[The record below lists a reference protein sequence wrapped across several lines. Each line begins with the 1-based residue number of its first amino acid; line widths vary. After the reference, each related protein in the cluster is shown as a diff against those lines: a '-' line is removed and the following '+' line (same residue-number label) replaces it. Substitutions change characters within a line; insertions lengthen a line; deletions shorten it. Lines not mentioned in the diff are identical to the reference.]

1 MITSVTYK
9 LKIFCT
15 LFMPSFQLL
24 FLAVKHWSRSQD
36 FARFVSF
43 DAGRPWRWVRHE
55 SLLSK
60 SVRAVENND
69 VHPRNKQFPWIGIL
83 LRDIFDSLSIYIYCL
98 RNAQTRPEK
107 PCCPR
112 DCISRIVEN
121 QIVFLQRRR
130 QYSWRNQIGRRRI
143 LPSWC
148 AGTGFG
154 SEICDTSISWV
165 HFLAVP
171 FLLPPIQKSLFF
183 QYLGCDVRTVQ
194 KAQHRS
200 KQNRVDVEHKLKNHS
215 FPRDDKT
222 VALLAFCRQVYF
234 LFLFFRDLSLF
245 TLRWWI
251 VMSRLHCL
259 PIATGLP

>member
-83 LRDIFDSLSIYIYCL
+83 LRDIFDSLSIYIL
-98 RNAQTRPEK
+98 FAQCTDS
-107 PCCPR
+107 PR
-112 DCISRIVEN
+112 K
-121 QIVFLQRRR
+121 
-130 QYSWRNQIGRRRI
+130 
-143 LPSWC
+143 
-148 AGTGFG
+148 A
-154 SEICDTSISWV
+154 
-165 HFLAVP
+165 
-171 FLLPPIQKSLFF
+171 LLPQ
-183 QYLGCDVRTVQ
+183 
-194 KAQHRS
+194 
-200 KQNRVDVEHKLKNHS
+200 
-215 FPRDDKT
+215 
-222 VALLAFCRQVYF
+222 
-234 LFLFFRDLSLF
+234 
-245 TLRWWI
+245 
-251 VMSRLHCL
+251 RLHFSNCWESNRFSAKAKAIL
-259 PIATGLP
+259 LEKSNRSSQNSAVMVCWNWFRIWNMRHVHLLGTFSCCSFSSSSDPEITIFSVFGVWCQNCPKGSASFETKSSRRWT